1 MSWIPD
7 FCKPWSLGELIAQA
21 VDGVAKTPRER
32 AILRLKQLSPSLR
45 PVGAACGPVRDL
57 DFRPG
62 SGREGSRKSR
72 LLKSEQRGRATVGK
86 RGGIAGREEGR
97 GERVNRKR

>member
-21 VDGVAKTPRER
+21 VGGVAKTPRGR
-32 AILRLKQLSPSLR
+32 ARPETGKSKSQAGWRSVWPIL
-45 PVGAACGPVRDL
+45 DL

-72 LLKSEQRGRATVGK
+72 LLKSEQRGRGDGGESEVGWQVVK
-86 RGGIAGREEGR
+86 RVVVSG
-97 GERVNRKR
+97 